1 MFNFQIMELLTSSI
15 EFFRDH
21 EIVALNGEEEK
32 SKGSPAVEKKAENGK
47 DVAKEKVKP
56 VVPTK
61 PTKIE
66 VKKGPAPTPPPRR
79 ASPPEPS
86 ISIKRKDEAPK
97 VKPVPPPMKMRR
109 GSIVLDQRSRI
120 EIEIFETEATFVNQM
135 KMLIAVTKRLLFYYF
150 LVPPPPTPSC
160 VNLNS

>member
-1 MFNFQIMELLTSSI
+1 LQIMELLTSSI

-32 SKGSPAVEKKAENGK
+32 SKGSPIVEKKAAENGK
-47 DVAKEKVKP
+47 DVSKEKAKP